1 MGKTVSFSNKNAMQV
16 VHGYA
21 LLKERYPNMNIVAM
35 KAQVNGK
42 WQGHFQLADKSFYV
56 TH

>member
-1 MGKTVSFSNKNAMQV
+1 MGKTVNFNNKNAMQV

-21 LLKERYPNMNIVAM
+21 LLKERYPNKNITAL
-35 KAQVNGK
+35 KAQINGT
-42 WQGHFQLADKSFYV
+42 WSGYFQLTDKSFYA

>member
-35 KAQVNGK
+35 KVQVNGK